1 MRLAIILG
9 ASALVLA
16 GCQTAEQS
24 MVNAESVCLE
34 TGLKPGTGAYA
45 RCKNAGYRQNV
56 AQSDAAAGQA
66 MAGAAVGVIGRRRGL
81 AGRTRRRKGAYRH
94 PAGAPSFVSA
104 LS

>member
-56 AQSDAAAGQA
+56 AQSDASAGQA
-66 MAGAAVGVIGRRRGL
+66 MAGAAVGVIG
-81 AGRTRRRKGAYRH
+81 GAAIAASAR
-94 PAGAPSFVSA
+94 PSYYCGWGCW
-104 LS
+104 